1 MQEPSA
7 APPVPLRV
15 LLIDLDNC
23 PQQISQLPANLDG
36 FSRIVVCYGSQEPK
50 LPLGLV
56 TALAEPILGGHL
68 EVVGMEKKGKNA
80 ADFGLCFHA
89 GKLMAEMPPD
99 TEFILLSEDGDLDH
113 AVNMLRAN
121 QRTARRVNGKTATTS
136 RTLDASAVRVNG
148 KTATTSRT
156 LDTSAVEIAGRDYAD
171 HRLQAKSP
179 RPASRKAL
187 LNDIKAYTKT
197 RHAVQPQ
204 YVLDWLQDNGWV
216 ENSNSGKIRY
226 VDGRPEIARAYP
238 SPYDD
243 DIPF

>member
-7 APPVPLRV
+7 ALLALSRV

-68 EVVGMEKKGKNA
+68 EIVGMEKKGKNA

-89 GKLMAEMPPD
+89 GKLMAEMPPE

-121 QRTARRVNGKTATTS
+121 QRTARRVNGKTG
-136 RTLDASAVRVNG
+136 RTA
-148 KTATTSRT
+148 RT
-156 LDTSAVEIAGRDYAD
+156 LDTPAVEMAGLDYAD
-171 HRLQAKSP
+171 HRLQSQKP

-204 YVLDWLQDNGWV
+204 SVLDWLQDNAWV
-216 ENSNSGKIRY
+216 EISGSGKMRY
-226 VDGRPEIARAYP
+226 VDGRAEIAGLYP
-238 SPYDD
+238 PPDDD

>member
-7 APPVPLRV
+7 APPVPPRV

-23 PQQISQLPANLDG
+23 PRQVSQLPANLDG

-136 RTLDASAVRVNG
+136 RTLDASAV
-148 KTATTSRT
+148 
-156 LDTSAVEIAGRDYAD
+156 EIAGRDYAD
-171 HRLQAKSP
+171 HRLEAKSP